1 MEWSLRWNEN
11 FQKNVNVRVFEL
23 AKLDPTKYL
32 GRKPGSNEGPI
43 KFLSKPQN
51 KKALDLLRK
60 GYKNIEVAK
69 ITGLHVNTITK
80 VKRHL

>member
-1 MEWSLRWNEN
+1 MIILRLFIVLIYGNSSN
-11 FQKNVNVRVFEL
+11 QNR
-23 AKLDPTKYL
+23 
-32 GRKPGSNEGPI
+32 GQGSNEGPI

-51 KKALDLLRK
+51 KKALDLLKK